1 MAEEASTGAIKQNWL
16 EVLDLVCF
24 FCVCLQRG
32 GGYQNVWQ
40 TGVGVE
46 GNSLVYPLNKY
57 LFKQSVPDT
66 TLGARNKVINKT
78 RALLLRGS
86 WGLKYL

>member
-1 MAEEASTGAIKQNWL
+1 M
-16 EVLDLVCF
+16 
-24 FCVCLQRG
+24 
-32 GGYQNVWQ
+32 
-40 TGVGVE
+40 GVGVE

-78 RALLLRGS
+78 QALLFRGS
-86 WGLKYL
+86 WGFKYL